1 MLNKEDEDDVERWTS
16 EEIKGYRWSKA
27 KNRKGKVD
35 VLISWEGYEEDSWE
49 PMEVIKKDHPVT
61 LAEYAYD
68 NELTDKTVW
77 KWGKRFSKNIK
88 KLNRMVEIFAHPSAH
103 IRELSINLE
112 FAFEGML
119 QKHTS

>member
-1 MLNKEDEDDVERWTS
+1 
-16 EEIKGYRWSKA
+16 
-27 KNRKGKVD
+27 
-35 VLISWEGYEEDSWE
+35 
-49 PMEVIKKDHPVT
+49 MEVIKKDDPVT